1 MSQAGAQ
8 VASDQFSPPNLMN
21 GSKPSKNFSGNR
33 RKGSKPIN
41 SRRAFI
47 GAIAVPVLF
56 VMTASSNL
64 KKPVEFFD
72 EFGTI
77 AAAHASLATKFNR
90 RRRNGG
96 CAISVS
102 AHGKSNN
109 CASCL
114 PDK

>member
-21 GSKPSKNFSGNR
+21 GSKPSKNLSGNR
-33 RKGSKPIN
+33 WKESKPIN

-56 VMTASSNL
+56 VIAASSNL
-64 KKPVEFFD
+64 KKAVDFFD

-77 AAAHASLATKFNR
+77 AAAYASLAPQFNR
-90 RRRNGG
+90 LRRDGG
-96 CAISVS
+96 CAIYVS
-102 AHGKSNN
+102 AHG
-109 CASCL
+109 
-114 PDK
+114 